1 MRKLALLG
9 LTMIFALSACKQG
22 EEAKTEEGLAKGQA
36 AEAPEAAQT
45 DSLYGNFDPAAEL
58 KALEGTWE
66 VKDSFSEK
74 STWEITG
81 DKVKRTAGDKVEE
94 GTLEI
99 SYPGKLAFVQKK
111 GGGTEKSYY
120 GFTRNGDDVYIGLGK
135 AGVKQGDSYLLAVD
149 GLLVM
154 KGAPEGTAKT
164 AAACKYYERDMFKDG
179 FKQDGVEV
187 KCELKQEGEKQVLAY
202 QTPDRFKKGE
212 MRDGQVNILGRAL
225 LDDQMA
231 GNLAAKVK

>member
-1 MRKLALLG
+1 MRKLALFGFML
-9 LTMIFALSACKQG
+9 IFVLSACKKG
-22 EEAKTEEGLAKGQA
+22 EEATTDEGLAKGQA
-36 AEAPEAAQT
+36 AEAPEAAAA
-45 DSLYGNFDPAAEL
+45 DPLYGDFDPAGEL

-66 VKDSFSEK
+66 VKDSLSQK

-81 DKVKRTAGDKVEE
+81 NKVKRISGDKVEE
-94 GTLEI
+94 GTLEVP
-99 SYPGKLAFVQKK
+99 YPGKLAFVQQK
-111 GGGTEKSYY
+111 GGGTEKAYY
-120 GFTRNGDDVYIGLGK
+120 GYTRNGDDVYIGLGK

-154 KGAPEGTAKT
+154 KGA
-164 AAACKYYERDMFKDG
+164 ACKYYERDMFKDG

-187 KCELKQEGEKQVLAY
+187 KCEIKQEGDKQVLAY

-212 MRDGQVNILGRAL
+212 MRDGKVNILGSAL

>member
-1 MRKLALLG
+1 MPKLTLIALM
-9 LTMIFALSACKQG
+9 MIFCLSACKKG
-22 EEAKTEEGLAKGQA
+22 EEAKTEEGGSVQAPKA
-36 AEAPEAAQT
+36 AET

-66 VKDSFSEK
+66 VKDSLSDK

-99 SYPGKLAFVQKK
+99 SYPGKLAFVQQK

-120 GFTRNGDDVYIGLGK
+120 GYTRNGDDVYIGLGK
-135 AGVKQGDSYLLAVD
+135 AGVKQGDRYLLAVD

-154 KGAPEGTAKT
+154 KGA
-164 AAACKYYERDMFKDG
+164 ACKYYQRDMFKNG
-179 FKQDGVEV
+179 FKEDGVEV
-187 KCELKQEGEKQVLAY
+187 KCELKQEGDKQVLAY
-202 QTPDRFKKGE
+202 ETPDRFKKGE
-212 MRDGQVNILGRAL
+212 MREGQVNILGEAL

-231 GNLAAKVK
+231 RNQATKVK